1 MKEYETQQEWFERME
16 RRAMAVL
23 CYVIAGLSAAGAVAH
38 LYGGQLLAAVVFAL
52 VAAVMSF
59 IGLIAREE
67 DRR

>member
-1 MKEYETQQEWFERME
+1 MKEYETQQEWLERME

-38 LYGGQLLAAVVFAL
+38 LFGGQLLAAVVFSV
-52 VAAVMSF
+52 VAAVMVMV
-59 IGLIAREE
+59 GRIAREE

>member
-1 MKEYETQQEWFERME
+1 ME

-38 LYGGQLLAAVVFAL
+38 LFGGQLVAAVVFSV
-52 VAAVMSF
+52 VAAVMVMV
-59 IGLIAREE
+59 GLIAREE